1 MSFEYKAKVD
11 GKEVVLK
18 FKPYGEAPGRIS
30 RHNIGQME
38 AQVWAYLEW
47 GLVEP
52 KNWPVDGNRPGIEIF
67 DILPQRD
74 ITDLYR
80 LWQASDDEE

>member
-1 MSFEYKAKVD
+1 MFEFKAKVD

-18 FKPYGEAPGRIS
+18 FKPYGDAPGRIS
-30 RHNIGQME
+30 RHNIGNME

-52 KNWPVDGNRPGIEIF
+52 KNWPVDGNRPGSDVF
-67 DILPQRD
+67 DDLPQKE
-74 ITDLYR
+74 ITELYR
-80 LWQASDDEE
+80 LWQNSDDDD